1 MNEPVKPFIDHVPP
15 VDFPPTSLVG
25 VNVPAD
31 LNKVIIAAAAKSGIC
46 YEDQFLKWAQMGA
59 ECSRMHQPKMTRSG
73 RKNRK

>member
-1 MNEPVKPFIDHVPP
+1 MNDPVKPFIDHVPP

-46 YEDQFLKWAQMGA
+46 YEDQFLAWTQMGA
-59 ECSRMHQPKMTRSG
+59 ECSRMHQPNGKNQR
-73 RKNRK
+73 RKK